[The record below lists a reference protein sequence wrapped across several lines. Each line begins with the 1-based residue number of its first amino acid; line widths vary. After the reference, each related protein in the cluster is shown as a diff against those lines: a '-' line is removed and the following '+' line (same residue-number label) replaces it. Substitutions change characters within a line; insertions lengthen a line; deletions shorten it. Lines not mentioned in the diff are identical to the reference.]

1 VAESGF
7 QDMIIIPALQAQTQG
22 AGPLHG
28 CCRGRGGGG
37 WQAGDPVRS
46 RDVHLAGA
54 TGPTPSTPPLAR
66 TTSRRNRRR
75 ASRFV
80 LAEFTEENYQVVWWI
95 MASSALSLRFSLHL
109 SRASGYSDAF
119 SDVAPNP
126 NLTRR
131 PPDHE
136 VARTAVGQG
145 KCSLSVDMLSQC
157 AYSYGVKIIKLAWVG
172 TRTENFE
179 PTVDFFRDVLGL
191 RSELDLPGFR
201 VLKLPDGSKVE
212 VFGPDSDINRHF
224 TTGPVAGFL
233 VDDVRAAASELRS
246 NRIEILLTEQDE
258 SGNAWVHFRAPDG
271 NIYEFTQDPG
281 VSRPH

>member
-1 VAESGF
+1 
-7 QDMIIIPALQAQTQG
+7 
-22 AGPLHG
+22 
-28 CCRGRGGGG
+28 
-37 WQAGDPVRS
+37 
-46 RDVHLAGA
+46 
-54 TGPTPSTPPLAR
+54 
-66 TTSRRNRRR
+66 
-75 ASRFV
+75 
-80 LAEFTEENYQVVWWI
+80 
-95 MASSALSLRFSLHL
+95 
-109 SRASGYSDAF
+109 
-119 SDVAPNP
+119 
-126 NLTRR
+126 
-131 PPDHE
+131 
-136 VARTAVGQG
+136 
-145 KCSLSVDMLSQC
+145 MLSQC
-157 AYSYGVKIIKLAWVG
+157 AYSYGVKIIKLAWLG

-191 RSELDLPGFR
+191 QSELDLPGFR

-233 VDDVRAAASELRS
+233 VDDVSAAASELRS